1 MSYFLLFSRSIATC
15 GLNLGGNHRGRRI
28 NVRSGDA
35 LHVALLV
42 NGLAVFIG
50 TQIDPQVEQLASDYA
65 RYLWK
70 RVPP

>member
-1 MSYFLLFSRSIATC
+1 
-15 GLNLGGNHRGRRI
+15 
-28 NVRSGDA
+28 VRSGDA

-50 TQIDPQVEQLASDYA
+50 TQIDPQVERLAADYA

-70 RVPP
+70 RVTPINTSSGRPQPA